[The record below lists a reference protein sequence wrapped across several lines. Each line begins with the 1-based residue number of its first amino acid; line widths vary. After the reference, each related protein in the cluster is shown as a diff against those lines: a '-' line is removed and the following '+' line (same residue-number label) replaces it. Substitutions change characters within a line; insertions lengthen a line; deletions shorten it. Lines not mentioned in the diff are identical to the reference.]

1 QPSGNKYANETCG
14 GVQVHVTDR
23 EAATPLIVGLEL
35 VKTIRAMYPNQ
46 FQWNVRHFDILSGS
60 SRARQSIE
68 ANESAQAIYKTWQTA
83 AAKFKRERKKFLFYS

>member
-1 QPSGNKYANETCG
+1 MRGVRFRPINFQPSGNKYANETCG

-35 VKTIRAMYPNQ
+35 VKTIRALYPSQ

-60 SRARQSIE
+60 SRARESIE
-68 ANESAQAIYKTWQTA
+68 S
-83 AAKFKRERKKFLFYS
+83 ERIGASDL